1 MKYLNISK
9 DFKAE
14 FLPLL
19 GIHPRET
26 ETYVYINMSTQVFI
40 AALFIIS
47 PNGEESKCPSAGEW
61 INSGTRTPC
70 DTTQQ

>member
-19 GIHPRET
+19 GIHPREM
-26 ETYVYINMSTQVFI
+26 ETHVHINMSTQVFI

>member
-1 MKYLNISK
+1 MKYVNISK

-26 ETYVYINMSTQVFI
+26 KTYVHINMSTRVFI
-40 AALFIIS
+40 AVLFIIS
-47 PNGEESKCPSAGEW
+47 LNREEPKCPSAGER
-61 INSGTRTPC
+61 INSGTCTP
-70 DTTQQ
+70 

>member
-19 GIHPRET
+19 GIHPREM
-26 ETYVYINMSTQVFI
+26 ETHVHINMSTQSVY
-40 AALFIIS
+40 S
-47 PNGEESKCPSAGEW
+47 CPVHNLPKRGRIQMSF
-61 INSGTRTPC
+61 SG
-70 DTTQQ
+70 